1 MSNIETYGLTE
12 QDLLGVQWK
21 IAKQK
26 KYMESQTFIGEDNK
40 VKSLLDVSYSA
51 NLSER
56 FYPRILNKVDT
67 FVSTSLGLDLVPV
80 FLTVTADGFF
90 RRMMRGDYSEW
101 TDDLREKYLKH
112 IPNNKRNGFYLDY
125 MDKHSTLTPKDIYKI
140 LGYQLHRFYK
150 CETLRAI
157 KKAGHIYTSIRVTEP
172 HKDGVPHFHILM
184 YLPVQYVPRL
194 YREFMRFFPAPR
206 NHRKITYKNTT
217 GKHRR
222 NGHYVCDI
230 DGKKMYETF
239 GFQTQIRSAAAYIL
253 KYILKSFR
261 NLIEGNEIDYL
272 QAWYVHNKIP
282 RIIST
287 HTLVS
292 QDIYHKSSLLED
304 DWYYLTSIKLD
315 GNLKMDR
322 LNNYFKFNDGMGR
335 TIMHDNGYFILSNA
349 GRIISTYG
357 SKEFHIKKIRLRSL
371 NFTIFADLKP
381 PTFNILDR
389 YEIYTPH
396 KEYSYYIS
404 RSYDDCT
411 FFSFGSVD
419 DFFIESGV
427 TSDLEF
433 SLSVINDYLLFG
445 DYFSHKSPTLSD
457 QSLFDSYHNF
467 DFDVDNPQRW
477 AYFHNEMFDRGLLS
491 EDKVNIN
498 LYASG
503 VLNDW

>member
-1 MSNIETYGLTE
+1 
-12 QDLLGVQWK
+12 
-21 IAKQK
+21 
-26 KYMESQTFIGEDNK
+26 
-40 VKSLLDVSYSA
+40 
-51 NLSER
+51 
-56 FYPRILNKVDT
+56 
-67 FVSTSLGLDLVPV
+67 
-80 FLTVTADGFF
+80 
-90 RRMMRGDYSEW
+90 
-101 TDDLREKYLKH
+101 
-112 IPNNKRNGFYLDY
+112 
-125 MDKHSTLTPKDIYKI
+125 
-140 LGYQLHRFYK
+140 
-150 CETLRAI
+150 
-157 KKAGHIYTSIRVTEP
+157 
-172 HKDGVPHFHILM
+172 
-184 YLPVQYVPRL
+184 
-194 YREFMRFFPAPR
+194 MRFFPAPR

-335 TIMHDNGYFILSNA
+335 TITHDNGYFILSNA
-349 GRIISTYG
+349 GCIISTYG

-404 RSYDDCT
+404 RSYDDGT

-457 QSLFDSYHNF
+457 QSLFNAYYNF

-477 AYFHNEMFDRGLLS
+477 VYLHNEMVNRGLLS
-491 EDKVNIN
+491 EDFVNVN